1 MSPFLLIFGFAF
13 GAYMAVIRNKRASAK
28 ARKRKMTTSRRD

>member
-13 GAYMAVIRNKRASAK
+13 GAYVAVIRNKRAAAK
-28 ARKRKMTTSRRD
+28 ARQRKMTTSRRD